1 MKKPNITPG
10 LWIQES
16 GCLSRADM
24 AEQLLD
30 PMNTAWVAVGTQDE
44 DGYAVSLAYCH
55 PMHAAAIAA
64 VPELLAALEKIES
77 ELADIDLPLPAYARE
92 ALIKA
97 GYEF

>member
-10 LWIQES
+10 PWIRES

-30 PMNTAWVAVGTQDE
+30 PMNTAWVAVGVQDE
-44 DGYAVSLAYCH
+44 DGYAASVAYCH
-55 PMHAAAIAA
+55 PLNAKAIAA